1 MLIPKPKKLPADEEA
16 AIERLRRAAGRRM
29 TREEILEQRISWV
42 YGNLGRKSKLSRA
55 EVERLVRAQEGE

>member
-1 MLIPKPKKLPADEEA
+1 MLIPKPKLSAEEEA
-16 AIERLRRAAGRRM
+16 AIERLRQAAGRRM

-55 EVERLVRAQEGE
+55 EVERLVRDRAGE

>member
-1 MLIPKPKKLPADEEA
+1 MLIPKPKKLPAEEEA

-42 YGNLGRKSKLSRA
+42 YGNLPRRMKITRD
-55 EVERLVRAQEGE
+55 EVERLVRARQGE

>member
-1 MLIPKPKKLPADEEA
+1 MLIPKPKKLPAEEEA

>member
-1 MLIPKPKKLPADEEA
+1 MLIPKPKKLPAEEEA
-16 AIERLRRAAGRRM
+16 AIERLKRAAGRRM